1 MIILNTFSDEELES
15 LKSRQA
21 EKRKARE
28 SAFCEKRG
36 MGYDGIELPK
46 DLDDE
51 IFDLCQE
58 EEITYLEALQAES
71 FPTLREGLAYV
82 SREKEDHRKLLAR
95 LSERDSEAYLSE
107 YADLEY
113 DDRDMFVLA
122 GRLDAFELYLAKKWT
137 IRKIKAEDLA

>member
-1 MIILNTFSDEELES
+1 MIILNTFSDEGLED
-15 LKSRQA
+15 LRSRQA

-71 FPTLREGLAYV
+71 FPTLEEGLA
-82 SREKEDHRKLLAR
+82 
-95 LSERDSEAYLSE
+95 
-107 YADLEY
+107 
-113 DDRDMFVLA
+113 
-122 GRLDAFELYLAKKWT
+122 
-137 IRKIKAEDLA
+137 